1 MQRPFPWKNN
11 KGRQSLHGLI
21 DREREGVEMDGRA
34 KEVGRREN
42 KHTVEMERGDGWSG
56 TENGQRKELKCA
68 SRLWIKIC

>member
-1 MQRPFPWKNN
+1 
-11 KGRQSLHGLI
+11 
-21 DREREGVEMDGRA
+21 MDGQA

-68 SRLWIKIC
+68 FHLWIKIC